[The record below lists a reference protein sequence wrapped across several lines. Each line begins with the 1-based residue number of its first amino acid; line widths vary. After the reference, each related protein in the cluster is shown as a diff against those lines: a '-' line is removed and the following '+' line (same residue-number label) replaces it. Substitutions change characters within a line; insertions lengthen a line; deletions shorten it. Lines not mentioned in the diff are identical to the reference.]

1 MVAVFHGLA
10 GLINCV
16 LHLSCSADLEV
27 FHKVLSKYCPERLH
41 FSYPSMKCR
50 TMLAVLDW
58 NQTLREG
65 RQQAD
70 TAAGQPSHIFM
81 VF

>member
-1 MVAVFHGLA
+1 M
-10 GLINCV
+10 
-16 LHLSCSADLEV
+16 

-65 RQQAD
+65 HQQAD